1 MFAIITG
8 SAFEGGFSVY
18 LADNK
23 QPFPTDIEA
32 IEFADKLFDEYEI
45 VPVNTPASLAE
56 EDEEKEVIPIADYQ
70 EPLNKGTLKGRI
82 SAFH

>member
-23 QPFPTDIEA
+23 TPFPTETDA
-32 IEFADKLFDEYEI
+32 IAFADELFDEYEV

-56 EDEEKEVIPIADYQ
+56 EDEGKEVIPISDYQ
-70 EPLNKGTLKGRI
+70 EPPKNGTLKSRI
-82 SAFH
+82 SSFH